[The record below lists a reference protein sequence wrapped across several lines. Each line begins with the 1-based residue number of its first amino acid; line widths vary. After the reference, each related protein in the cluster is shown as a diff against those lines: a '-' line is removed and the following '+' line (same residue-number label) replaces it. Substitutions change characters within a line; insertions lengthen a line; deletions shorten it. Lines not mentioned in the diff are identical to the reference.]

1 MLNLQSI
8 VNSLVNVN
16 DVATRLK
23 LDKRRYK
30 QKIKQLESARYDY
43 EKRWKNI
50 RDYQL
55 PHIGYFDDTEDSTN
69 YARRRDTKIYNGVA
83 WESNIIFASGLMSGL
98 TPPSRQ
104 WFRLAFTNR
113 ELSDNSNFGAILDQR
128 LEILN
133 DVLNKSNFYNA
144 IHSDYLEIAF
154 GQSVLSIFPDSKTG
168 VHFVPYT
175 IGTYY
180 IEQGPDRNVNTILVK
195 TKMTALQLQ
204 DKFGIE
210 VLPQIIQNNLKNNQS
225 VDVKYTVNW
234 LVEPNRMADANKI
247 DKFHMPFISVYWL
260 DEAEENEW
268 LSIGGFQE
276 FPAPV
281 ARYLVNGNETYAK
294 APGWFA
300 EADNRSLQV
309 LEKDDLVAVELGVK
323 PPMQG
328 SANTAMKGV
337 NLAPGS
343 FNVTETEDGIKPLF
357 QVGVNLQHL
366 HEKIQQLEERIKRAY
381 SADLFRMF
389 TQAQNDKNMTARE
402 TIARTQENL
411 QQLGPVVER
420 LQFEF
425 LSPIIER
432 VYNIL
437 DRAGIFPP
445 IEDPDMQEILNGE
458 EIKIEYISPLA
469 QAQKMSGLVNIE
481 QAYAFVMQLAQGD
494 PNILHKF
501 NFVEALNRYFEMLGA
516 PSTIRRTDD
525 EYNQIMQGLQ
535 QQAQKQE
542 AEQNAMNMIQAA
554 VPAAQAAKNA
564 TEAANDGNP
573 ALQQFLGI
581 GGT

>member
-1 MLNLQSI
+1 MISLQSMM
-8 VNSLVNVN
+8 NTLVNVN
-16 DVATRLK
+16 DVAVRLN
-23 LDKRRYK
+23 LEKRRYK
-30 QKIKQLESARYDY
+30 QKVKQLETARYDY

-69 YARRRDTKIYNGVA
+69 YARRRDTKIYNGIA

-113 ELSDNSNFGAILDQR
+113 ELSDNSDFGAILDQR

-154 GQSVLSIFPDSKTG
+154 GQAVLSIFPDSKTG

-210 VLPQIIQNNLKNNQS
+210 VLPQIIQNNIKNNQS
-225 VDVKYTVNW
+225 VDAKYTVNW

-268 LSIGGFQE
+268 LSIGGFHE

-581 GGT
+581 GRT

>member
-1 MLNLQSI
+1 M
-8 VNSLVNVN
+8 
-16 DVATRLK
+16 
-23 LDKRRYK
+23 
-30 QKIKQLESARYDY
+30 
-43 EKRWKNI
+43 
-50 RDYQL
+50 
-55 PHIGYFDDTEDSTN
+55 
-69 YARRRDTKIYNGVA
+69 
-83 WESNIIFASGLMSGL
+83 
-98 TPPSRQ
+98 
-104 WFRLAFTNR
+104 
-113 ELSDNSNFGAILDQR
+113 
-128 LEILN
+128 
-133 DVLNKSNFYNA
+133 
-144 IHSDYLEIAF
+144 
-154 GQSVLSIFPDSKTG
+154 
-168 VHFVPYT
+168 
-175 IGTYY
+175 
-180 IEQGPDRNVNTILVK
+180 
-195 TKMTALQLQ
+195 
-204 DKFGIE
+204 
-210 VLPQIIQNNLKNNQS
+210 PQIIQNNLKNNQS
-225 VDVKYTVNW
+225 TSTKYTVNW
-234 LVEPNRMADANKI
+234 LVEPNRMANANKI
-247 DKFHMPFISVYWL
+247 DKFHMPFISLYWL

-300 EADNRSLQV
+300 EGDNRSLQL

-328 SANTAMKGV
+328 SANATMKGV

-343 FNVTETEDGIKPLF
+343 FNVTETEEGIKPLF
-357 QVGVNLQHL
+357 QVGINLQHL
-366 HEKIQQLEERIKRAY
+366 HEKIQQLEERVKRAY
-381 SADLFRMF
+381 SADLFRMLD
-389 TQAQNDKNMTARE
+389 QAQNDKSMTARE
-402 TIARTQENL
+402 VIERTQEKL

-445 IEDPDMQEILNGE
+445 IEDPQAQEILSGE

-481 QAYAFVMQLAQGD
+481 QAFAFVMQLAQGD
-494 PNILHKF
+494 PNVLHKF

-525 EYNQIMQGLQ
+525 EYNEIMQGLQ
-535 QQAQKQE
+535 QQAQAKE
-542 AEQNAMNMIQAA
+542 AEQNAMNMIQSA

-573 ALQQFLGI
+573 ALQQFLGM
-581 GGT
+581 G

>member
-1 MLNLQSI
+1 
-8 VNSLVNVN
+8 
-16 DVATRLK
+16 
-23 LDKRRYK
+23 
-30 QKIKQLESARYDY
+30 
-43 EKRWKNI
+43 
-50 RDYQL
+50 
-55 PHIGYFDDTEDSTN
+55 
-69 YARRRDTKIYNGVA
+69 
-83 WESNIIFASGLMSGL
+83 
-98 TPPSRQ
+98 
-104 WFRLAFTNR
+104 
-113 ELSDNSNFGAILDQR
+113 
-128 LEILN
+128 
-133 DVLNKSNFYNA
+133 
-144 IHSDYLEIAF
+144 
-154 GQSVLSIFPDSKTG
+154 
-168 VHFVPYT
+168 
-175 IGTYY
+175 
-180 IEQGPDRNVNTILVK
+180 
-195 TKMTALQLQ
+195 
-204 DKFGIE
+204 
-210 VLPQIIQNNLKNNQS
+210 
-225 VDVKYTVNW
+225 
-234 LVEPNRMADANKI
+234 
-247 DKFHMPFISVYWL
+247 
-260 DEAEENEW
+260 
-268 LSIGGFQE
+268 
-276 FPAPV
+276 
-281 ARYLVNGNETYAK
+281 
-294 APGWFA
+294 
-300 EADNRSLQV
+300 
-309 LEKDDLVAVELGVK
+309 
-323 PPMQG
+323 
-328 SANTAMKGV
+328 
-337 NLAPGS
+337 
-343 FNVTETEDGIKPLF
+343 
-357 QVGVNLQHL
+357 
-366 HEKIQQLEERIKRAY
+366 
-381 SADLFRMF
+381 
-389 TQAQNDKNMTARE
+389 MTARE
-402 TIARTQENL
+402 VIERTQEKL

>member
-30 QKIKQLESARYDY
+30 QKIKQLEAARYNY

-154 GQSVLSIFPDSKTG
+154 GQAVLSIFPDSKTG

-210 VLPQIIQNNLKNNQS
+210 VLPQIIQNNIKNNQS
-225 VDVKYTVNW
+225 VDAKYTVNW

-366 HEKIQQLEERIKRAY
+366 HEKIQQLEERVKRAY

>member
-23 LDKRRYK
+23 LDKRKYK
-30 QKIKQLESARYDY
+30 QKIKQLESARYNY

-225 VDVKYTVNW
+225 VDAKYTVNW

-581 GGT
+581 GRT

>member
-30 QKIKQLESARYDY
+30 QKIKQLESARYNY

-210 VLPQIIQNNLKNNQS
+210 VLPQIIQNNIKNNQS
-225 VDVKYTVNW
+225 VDAKYTVNW

>member
-1 MLNLQSI
+1 MISLQSMM
-8 VNSLVNVN
+8 NTLVNVN
-16 DVATRLK
+16 DVAVRLN
-23 LDKRRYK
+23 LEKRRYK
-30 QKIKQLESARYDY
+30 QKVKQLETARYDY

-113 ELSDNSNFGAILDQR
+113 ELSDNSDFGAILDQR

-154 GQSVLSIFPDSKTG
+154 GQAVLSIFLDSKTG

-210 VLPQIIQNNLKNNQS
+210 VLPQIIQNNIKNNQS
-225 VDVKYTVNW
+225 VDAKYTVNW

-268 LSIGGFQE
+268 LSIGGFHE

-581 GGT
+581 GRT

>member
-1 MLNLQSI
+1 MMNT
-8 VNSLVNVN
+8 LVNVN
-16 DVATRLK
+16 DVAVRLN
-23 LDKRRYK
+23 LEKRRYK
-30 QKIKQLESARYDY
+30 QKVKQLETARYDY

-113 ELSDNSNFGAILDQR
+113 ELSDNSDFGAILDQR

-154 GQSVLSIFPDSKTG
+154 GQAVLSIFLDSKTG

-210 VLPQIIQNNLKNNQS
+210 VLPQIIQNNIKNNQS
-225 VDVKYTVNW
+225 VDAKYTVNW

-268 LSIGGFQE
+268 LSIGGFHE

-581 GGT
+581 GRT